1 MRWSGSTAF
10 ISRAFL
16 ESSLFR
22 NIELG
27 NIATLSV
34 CHTLSLSLLSLSL
47 LSLCLIER
55 DSWELPDSPCQN
67 FDSMR
72 GVQVGLQVSYR
83 TTRNMSLASI
93 SVPRSGVDAAVR
105 VNCPPRSSCS
115 TPCSARSSSSSSSF
129 FFLYFFFLFFVT
141 DARTEEISLSHTRLK
156 EHKADRP
163 PRARE
168 RERERET
175 R

>member
-34 CHTLSLSLLSLSL
+34 CHTLSLSLLSLF
-47 LSLCLIER
+47 SLCLIER

-105 VNCPPRSSCS
+105 VNYRPRSSRS

-129 FFLYFFFLFFVT
+129 FISSFF
-141 DARTEEISLSHTRLK
+141 SL
-156 EHKADRP
+156 
-163 PRARE
+163 
-168 RERERET
+168 
-175 R
+175 